1 MAPASTSG
9 GSGAARR
16 ASASQDAERE
26 ASEAEVPPSE
36 GASEEDSEGA
46 PEVGAEAASAAM
58 GAVSEGVPAASGTT
72 SEQVASEQAA
82 VVARALSE
90 AGVPA
95 AFWGSGSSA
104 ATISSS
110 ASYWRGARRPS
121 FSKSSWRRSSE
132 RNSSRSE
139 NQVSLRGRNSPA
151 ANSSSELPLGF
162 IRAGSATRITS
173 PSEHM

>member
-1 MAPASTSG
+1 M
-9 GSGAARR
+9 
-16 ASASQDAERE
+16 E

-36 GASEEDSEGA
+36 GASEEDSEGS

-72 SEQVASEQAA
+72 SEQVA
-82 VVARALSE
+82 
-90 AGVPA
+90 GMPA
-95 AFWGSGSSA
+95 AFWGSRSSA

>member
-1 MAPASTSG
+1 M
-9 GSGAARR
+9 
-16 ASASQDAERE
+16 E
-26 ASEAEVPPSE
+26 ASEAGAEAPSPMVS
-36 GASEEDSEGA
+36 SENDSEGS
-46 PEVGAEAASAAM
+46 PELGVETASAAM

-90 AGVPA
+90 AGMPA